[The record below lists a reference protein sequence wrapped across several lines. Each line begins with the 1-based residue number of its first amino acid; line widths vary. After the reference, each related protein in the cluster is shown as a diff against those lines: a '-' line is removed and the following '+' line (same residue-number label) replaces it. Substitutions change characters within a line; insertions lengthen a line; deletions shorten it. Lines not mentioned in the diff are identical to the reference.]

1 MTAKG
6 VEFQGIEF
14 QGMRF
19 QGRTILITG
28 GGSGIGRGLA
38 EAFDRLG
45 NQVIIAGRGR
55 EKLEATVADNPNMA
69 AMTLDVTDPAS
80 IAAFAHEVT
89 HTYPRLDVLINNAG
103 MMRVEDVTKGE
114 VSDAEA
120 TIETNLLG
128 PIRLTAA
135 LLPHL
140 LKQEV
145 AAVANV
151 TSGLGFVPLP
161 TTPTYCATKAALH
174 SYSQSLREQLK
185 NTSVRVIEIIPPYVQ
200 TTLTGDHHAEDP
212 RAMPLDKYIEATMTS
227 LTHDPLAPEVVI
239 DEVAMLRHAEA
250 QGNFEQAFGMLSAL
264 GAELAEE
271 VG

>member
-1 MTAKG
+1 MAR
-6 VEFQGIEF
+6 E
-14 QGMRF
+14 GMKF
-19 QGRTILITG
+19 EGKTILITG

-38 EAFDRLG
+38 ESFDRLG

-55 EKLEATVADNPNMA
+55 AKLDATVADNPNMV
-69 AMTLDVTDPAS
+69 AMTLDVADPAS
-80 IAAFAHEVT
+80 IEAFAKEVVEK
-89 HTYPRLDVLINNAG
+89 HPKLDVLINNAG
-103 MMRVEDVTKGE
+103 LMRVEDVTKGG

-140 LKQEV
+140 LKQES

-161 TTPTYCATKAALH
+161 TTPTYCASKAALH

-227 LTHDPLAPEVVI
+227 LTHDPEAPEVII

-250 QGNFEQAFGMLSAL
+250 QGNFDQAFSMLSAL
-264 GAELAEE
+264 GTELAEH